1 LFSSKT
7 QAFLSDFLLSKI
19 EYKTF
24 KNKIY
29 IREMNKFDFLKVKS
43 IIDDNQMFPSVF
55 LDEMTLGYFDQETAE
70 MWFVVEQEEAGV
82 IAITYCSPERMS
94 EGTWNL
100 LLILV
105 LRQFQGCGVGT
116 MLMTFIGGKLKK
128 LGVRELFV
136 ETSGLPEYELTR
148 DFYPK
153 CGYKQVAVIP
163 EYYDAG
169 DDKVVFWKHLIS

>member
-1 LFSSKT
+1 LFPSKT
-7 QAFLSDFLLSKI
+7 HAFLSDFLLSKI
-19 EYKTF
+19 EYKTL
-24 KNKIY
+24 
-29 IREMNKFDFLKVKS
+29 NKFDFLKVKS

-70 MWFVVEQEEAGV
+70 MWFVLEQEEAGV
-82 IAITYCSPERMS
+82 IAIDYCSPERMTES
-94 EGTWNL
+94 TWNL
-100 LLILV
+100 LLIAV

-116 MLMTFIGGKLKK
+116 KLMTFIEDKLKK
-128 LGVRELFV
+128 LAVRVLLV

>member
-1 LFSSKT
+1 
-7 QAFLSDFLLSKI
+7 LSGFLLSKI
-19 EYKTF
+19 DYKTL
-24 KNKIY
+24 KNQLY
-29 IREMNKFDFLKVKS
+29 IREMNKSDLLKVKS
-43 IIDDNQMFPSVF
+43 IIDDNQMFPSEF

-82 IAITYCSPERMS
+82 IAIAYCSPERMT

-100 LLILV
+100 LLIAV

-116 MLMTFIGGKLKK
+116 KLMTFIEDKLKK
-128 LGVRELFV
+128 LAVRVLLV